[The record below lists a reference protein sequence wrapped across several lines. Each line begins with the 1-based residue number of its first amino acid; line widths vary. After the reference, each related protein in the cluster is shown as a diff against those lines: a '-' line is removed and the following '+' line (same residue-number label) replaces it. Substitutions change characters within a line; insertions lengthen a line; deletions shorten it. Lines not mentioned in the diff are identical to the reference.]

1 MRKGSVMMA
10 TLQNDVSAMFEE
22 AVKSF
27 DTAVRSGVKIQQDL
41 TKVWTDAL
49 AKIDP
54 MSGIDARTQALLE
67 EAVPTAQ
74 KSVEECLKLIDKASQ
89 TSLDLLKKAMTAGA
103 VQSLP
108 EAKARTQEMWEASL
122 AALRSNAQAMVDAN
136 SRVLD
141 AWVQY
146 GGKATKAAKPA
157 AASK

>member
-1 MRKGSVMMA
+1 MMA
-10 TLQNDVSAMFEE
+10 ALQNDVSALFEE

-49 AKIDP
+49 AKFDP
-54 MSGIDARTQALLE
+54 TKGIDARTHALIDD
-67 EAVPTAQ
+67 AFPTAQ

-89 TSLDLLKKAMTAGA
+89 SSMDLLKKAMTAGA

-108 EAKARTQEMWEASL
+108 EAKARTQEIWEASL
-122 AALRSNAQAMVDAN
+122 AALRTNAQAMVDAN

-141 AWVQY
+141 AWVQL
-146 GGKATKAAKPA
+146 GDKAVAAARSAKPA
-157 AASK
+157 AAK